1 MNNRPKTP
9 HGFARLIIGDGSA
22 VSEQKNIIWNMI
34 GSFLYAFASMV
45 LSIAV
50 VQLAGEDAGGVFTFA
65 FTTFGQHM
73 FMAAYFGIRPFQIT
87 DTGGKYS
94 FGDYLGLRLLTC
106 GAAVL
111 TGMGYVF
118 LNGYSFEKA
127 AVVFLMVVYKVIDA
141 LADAYEAEFQRGG
154 RLYLTGKSNAFR
166 TILSVGVFLASLA
179 YTKDLA
185 AASLW
190 AVGAQAAGF
199 LVFDVL
205 VIRELPNVE
214 WRSAKGKKQELF
226 AETILLFCSAVLD
239 FYIFSASKYA
249 IEGCMAD
256 RDMAVFG
263 AIFMPT
269 SIINLVAGF
278 VIRPYLTKMS
288 FTWEMGRTRRFLK
301 IQKRIALIIAAL
313 TVLAVGGAWLLGI
326 PVLSLLYPN
335 LRTGLSQCRPALV
348 LIIFG
353 GALNAY
359 MNLFYYSLVIMKKQ
373 KYIFGVY
380 GLVSLMAVLVST
392 PFVRWG
398 GIFGGALAYVVLTGA
413 LMVLFGLID
422 LAGILEHKRKNPEQR
437 NLE

>member
-1 MNNRPKTP
+1 MELIS
-9 HGFARLIIGDGSA
+9 RLIIGKKS
-22 VSEQKNIIWNMI
+22 KNPEKRDIIWNMA

-50 VQLAGEDAGGVFTFA
+50 VQIAGEDAGGIFTFA

-73 FMAAYFGIRPFQIT
+73 FMMAYFGIRPFQIT

-422 LAGILEHKRKNPEQR
+422 LAGILEHKRKNLEQR

>member
-1 MNNRPKTP
+1 MELLS
-9 HGFARLIIGDGSA
+9 RLIIGKKS
-22 VSEQKNIIWNMI
+22 KNPEKRDIIWNMA

-50 VQLAGEDAGGVFTFA
+50 VQIAGEDAGGIFTFA

-73 FMAAYFGIRPFQIT
+73 FMMAYFGIRPFQIT

-313 TVLAVGGAWLLGI
+313 TVLAVGGAWILGI

-413 LMVLFGLID
+413 LMVLFGHID

>member
-1 MNNRPKTP
+1 MELLS
-9 HGFARLIIGDGSA
+9 RLIIGKKS
-22 VSEQKNIIWNMI
+22 KNPEKRDIIWNMA
-34 GSFLYAFASMV
+34 GSFLYAFASML

-50 VQLAGEDAGGVFTFA
+50 VQIAGEDAGGVFTFA

-73 FMAAYFGIRPFQIT
+73 FMMAYFGIRPFQIT

-94 FGDYLGLRLLTC
+94 FGDYLGLRLMTC
-106 GAAVL
+106 GAALL
-111 TGMGYVF
+111 TGLVYVF
-118 LNGYSFEKA
+118 INDYSIEKA

-166 TILSVGVFLASLA
+166 TALSVSVFLVSLA
-179 YTKDLA
+179 YTKNLVT
-185 AASLW
+185 ASLW
-190 AVGAQAAGF
+190 AVGAQAAGL

-214 WRSAKGKKQELF
+214 WRSEPGKKQELF
-226 AETILLFCSAVLD
+226 AETVLLFCSAVLD

-249 IEGCMAD
+249 VEGCMAD

-288 FTWEMGRTRRFLK
+288 FTWEMGRTRRFLR

-313 TVLAVGGAWLLGI
+313 TVLAVGGAWILGI

-335 LRTGLSQCRPALV
+335 LREGLSQCRPALV

-373 KYIFGVY
+373 RYIFGVY

-437 NLE
+437 NL

>member
-1 MNNRPKTP
+1 MELLS
-9 HGFARLIIGDGSA
+9 RLIIGKKS
-22 VSEQKNIIWNMI
+22 KNPEKRDIIWNMA

-50 VQLAGEDAGGVFTFA
+50 VQIAGEDAGGIFTFA

-73 FMAAYFGIRPFQIT
+73 FMMAYFGIRPFQIT

>member
-1 MNNRPKTP
+1 MELLS
-9 HGFARLIIGDGSA
+9 RLIIGKKS
-22 VSEQKNIIWNMI
+22 KNPEKRDIIWNMA

-50 VQLAGEDAGGVFTFA
+50 VQIAGEDAGGIFTFA

-73 FMAAYFGIRPFQIT
+73 FMMAYFGIRPFQIT

-127 AVVFLMVVYKVIDA
+127 AVVFLIVVYKVIDA

-313 TVLAVGGAWLLGI
+313 TVLAVGGAWILGI

>member
-1 MNNRPKTP
+1 MELIS
-9 HGFARLIIGDGSA
+9 RLIIGKKS
-22 VSEQKNIIWNMI
+22 KNPEKRDIIWNMA

-50 VQLAGEDAGGVFTFA
+50 VQIAGEDAGGIFTFA

-73 FMAAYFGIRPFQIT
+73 FMMAYFGIRPFQIT

-263 AIFMPT
+263 AIFTPT

-422 LAGILEHKRKNPEQR
+422 LAGILEHKRKNLEQR

>member
-1 MNNRPKTP
+1 MELIS
-9 HGFARLIIGDGSA
+9 RLIIGKKS
-22 VSEQKNIIWNMI
+22 KNPEKRDIIWNMA

-50 VQLAGEDAGGVFTFA
+50 VQIAGEDAGGIFTFA

-73 FMAAYFGIRPFQIT
+73 FMMAYFGIRPFQIT

-398 GIFGGALAYVVLTGA
+398 GLFGGALAYVVLTGA

>member
-1 MNNRPKTP
+1 MELLS
-9 HGFARLIIGDGSA
+9 RLIIGKKS
-22 VSEQKNIIWNMI
+22 KNPEKRDIIWNMA
-34 GSFLYAFASMV
+34 GSFLYAFASML

-50 VQLAGEDAGGVFTFA
+50 VQIAGEDAGGVFTFA

-73 FMAAYFGIRPFQIT
+73 FMMAYFGIRPFQIT

-94 FGDYLGLRLLTC
+94 FGDYLGLRLMTC
-106 GAAVL
+106 GAALL
-111 TGMGYVF
+111 TGLVYVF
-118 LNGYSFEKA
+118 INDYSIEKA

-166 TILSVGVFLASLA
+166 TALSVSVFLVSLA
-179 YTKDLA
+179 YTKKLVT
-185 AASLW
+185 ASLW
-190 AVGAQAAGF
+190 AVGAQAAGL

-214 WRSAKGKKQELF
+214 WRSEPGKKQELF
-226 AETILLFCSAVLD
+226 AETVLLFCSAVLD

-249 IEGCMAD
+249 VEGCMAD

-288 FTWEMGRTRRFLK
+288 FTWEMGRTRRFLR

-313 TVLAVGGAWLLGI
+313 TVLAVGGAWILGI

-335 LRTGLSQCRPALV
+335 LREGLSQCRPALV

-373 KYIFGVY
+373 RYIFGVY

-437 NLE
+437 NL

>member
-1 MNNRPKTP
+1 MELLS
-9 HGFARLIIGDGSA
+9 RLIIGKKS
-22 VSEQKNIIWNMI
+22 KNPEKRDIIWNMA

-50 VQLAGEDAGGVFTFA
+50 VQIAGEDAGGIFTFA

-73 FMAAYFGIRPFQIT
+73 FMMAYFGIRPFQIT

-313 TVLAVGGAWLLGI
+313 TVLAVGGAWILGI

-335 LRTGLSQCRPALV
+335 LRTGHSQCRPALV

>member
-1 MNNRPKTP
+1 MELLS
-9 HGFARLIIGDGSA
+9 RLIIGKKS
-22 VSEQKNIIWNMI
+22 KNPEKRDIIWNMA

-50 VQLAGEDAGGVFTFA
+50 VQIAGEDAGGIFTFA

-73 FMAAYFGIRPFQIT
+73 FMMAYFGIRPFQIT

-239 FYIFSASKYA
+239 FYIFSAAKYA

-313 TVLAVGGAWLLGI
+313 TVLAVGGAWILGI
-326 PVLSLLYPN
+326 QVLSLLYPN
-335 LRTGLSQCRPALV
+335 LRTGLSKCRPALV

>member
-1 MNNRPKTP
+1 MELLS
-9 HGFARLIIGDGSA
+9 RLIIGKKS
-22 VSEQKNIIWNMI
+22 KNPEKRDIIWNMT

-50 VQLAGEDAGGVFTFA
+50 VQIAGEDAGGIFTFA

-73 FMAAYFGIRPFQIT
+73 FMMAYFGIRPFQIT

-288 FTWEMGRTRRFLK
+288 FTWEMGRTRRVLK

>member
-1 MNNRPKTP
+1 
-9 HGFARLIIGDGSA
+9 
-22 VSEQKNIIWNMI
+22 
-34 GSFLYAFASMV
+34 
-45 LSIAV
+45 
-50 VQLAGEDAGGVFTFA
+50 
-65 FTTFGQHM
+65 
-73 FMAAYFGIRPFQIT
+73 
-87 DTGGKYS
+87 
-94 FGDYLGLRLLTC
+94 
-106 GAAVL
+106 
-111 TGMGYVF
+111 
-118 LNGYSFEKA
+118 
-127 AVVFLMVVYKVIDA
+127 
-141 LADAYEAEFQRGG
+141 
-154 RLYLTGKSNAFR
+154 
-166 TILSVGVFLASLA
+166 
-179 YTKDLA
+179 
-185 AASLW
+185 
-190 AVGAQAAGF
+190 
-199 LVFDVL
+199 
-205 VIRELPNVE
+205 
-214 WRSAKGKKQELF
+214 
-226 AETILLFCSAVLD
+226 
-239 FYIFSASKYA
+239 
-249 IEGCMAD
+249 
-256 RDMAVFG
+256 MAVFG

-313 TVLAVGGAWLLGI
+313 TVLAVGGAWILGI

>member
-1 MNNRPKTP
+1 MELLS
-9 HGFARLIIGDGSA
+9 RLIIGKKS
-22 VSEQKNIIWNMI
+22 KNPEKRDIIWNMA

-50 VQLAGEDAGGVFTFA
+50 EQIAGEDAGGIFTFA

-73 FMAAYFGIRPFQIT
+73 FMMAYFGIRPFQIT

-127 AVVFLMVVYKVIDA
+127 AVVFLMGGYMGIDA

-190 AVGAQAAGF
+190 AVGAQAAGV

-313 TVLAVGGAWLLGI
+313 TVLAVGGAWILGI

>member
-1 MNNRPKTP
+1 MELIS
-9 HGFARLIIGDGSA
+9 RLIIGKKS
-22 VSEQKNIIWNMI
+22 KNPEKRDIIWNMT

-50 VQLAGEDAGGVFTFA
+50 VQIAGEDAGGIFTFA

-73 FMAAYFGIRPFQIT
+73 FMMAYFGIRPFQIT

-111 TGMGYVF
+111 TGMGYVL

-190 AVGAQAAGF
+190 AVGAQAAGV

>member
-1 MNNRPKTP
+1 MELIS
-9 HGFARLIIGDGSA
+9 RLIIGEKS
-22 VSEQKNIIWNMI
+22 KNPEKRDIIWNMA

-50 VQLAGEDAGGVFTFA
+50 VQIAGEDAGGIFTFA

-73 FMAAYFGIRPFQIT
+73 FMMAYFGIRPFQIT

-118 LNGYSFEKA
+118 LNDYSFEKA

-288 FTWEMGRTRRFLK
+288 FTWEMGRPRRFLK

-313 TVLAVGGAWLLGI
+313 TVLAVGGAWILGI

-392 PFVRWG
+392 PFVRWC

>member
-1 MNNRPKTP
+1 MELIS
-9 HGFARLIIGDGSA
+9 RLIIGKKS
-22 VSEQKNIIWNMI
+22 KNPEKRDIIWNMA

-50 VQLAGEDAGGVFTFA
+50 VQIAGEDAGGIFTFA

-73 FMAAYFGIRPFQIT
+73 FMMAYFGIRPFQIT

-313 TVLAVGGAWLLGI
+313 TVLAVGGAWFLGI

-353 GALNAY
+353 GALKAY

>member
-1 MNNRPKTP
+1 MELIS
-9 HGFARLIIGDGSA
+9 RLIIGKKS
-22 VSEQKNIIWNMI
+22 KNPEKRDIIWNMT

-50 VQLAGEDAGGVFTFA
+50 VQIAGEDAGGIFTFA

-73 FMAAYFGIRPFQIT
+73 FMMAYFGIRPFQIT

-111 TGMGYVF
+111 TGMGYVL

-226 AETILLFCSAVLD
+226 AELILLFCSAVLD

>member
-1 MNNRPKTP
+1 MSNSSKMP

>member
-1 MNNRPKTP
+1 MELIS
-9 HGFARLIIGDGSA
+9 RLIIGKKS
-22 VSEQKNIIWNMI
+22 KNPEKRDIIWNMA

-50 VQLAGEDAGGVFTFA
+50 VQIAGEDAGGIFTFA

-73 FMAAYFGIRPFQIT
+73 FMMAYFGIRPFQIT
-87 DTGGKYS
+87 DIGGKYS

-313 TVLAVGGAWLLGI
+313 TVLAVGGAWILGI

>member
-1 MNNRPKTP
+1 MELLS
-9 HGFARLIIGDGSA
+9 RLIIGKKS
-22 VSEQKNIIWNMI
+22 KNPEKRDIIWNMA

-50 VQLAGEDAGGVFTFA
+50 VQIAGEDAGGIFTFA

-73 FMAAYFGIRPFQIT
+73 FMMAYFGIRPFQIT

-269 SIINLVAGF
+269 SIITLVAGF

>member
-1 MNNRPKTP
+1 MELIS
-9 HGFARLIIGDGSA
+9 RLIIGKKS
-22 VSEQKNIIWNMI
+22 KNPEKRDIIWNMT

-50 VQLAGEDAGGVFTFA
+50 VQIAGEDAGGIFTFA

-73 FMAAYFGIRPFQIT
+73 FMMAYFGIRPFQIT

-111 TGMGYVF
+111 TGMGYVL

-326 PVLSLLYPN
+326 PVFSLLYPN

>member
-1 MNNRPKTP
+1 MELLS
-9 HGFARLIIGDGSA
+9 RLIIGKKS
-22 VSEQKNIIWNMI
+22 KNPEKRDIIWNMA
-34 GSFLYAFASMV
+34 GSFLYAFASML

-50 VQLAGEDAGGVFTFA
+50 VQIAGEDAGGVFTFA

-73 FMAAYFGIRPFQIT
+73 FMMAYFGIRPFQIT

-94 FGDYLGLRLLTC
+94 FGDYLGLRLMTC
-106 GAAVL
+106 GAALL
-111 TGMGYVF
+111 TGLVYVF
-118 LNGYSFEKA
+118 INDYSIEKA

-166 TILSVGVFLASLA
+166 TALSVSVFLVSLA
-179 YTKDLA
+179 YTKNLVT
-185 AASLW
+185 ASLW
-190 AVGAQAAGF
+190 AVGAQAAGL

-214 WRSAKGKKQELF
+214 WRSEPGKKQELF
-226 AETILLFCSAVLD
+226 AETVLLFCSAVLD

-249 IEGCMAD
+249 VEGCMAD

-288 FTWEMGRTRRFLK
+288 FTWEMGKTRRFLR

-313 TVLAVGGAWLLGI
+313 TVLAVGGAWILGI

-335 LRTGLSQCRPALV
+335 LREGLSQCRPALV

-373 KYIFGVY
+373 RYIFGVY

-422 LAGILEHKRKNPEQR
+422 LEGILEHKRKNPEQR
-437 NLE
+437 NL

>member
-1 MNNRPKTP
+1 MELLS
-9 HGFARLIIGDGSA
+9 RLIIGKKS
-22 VSEQKNIIWNMI
+22 KNPEKRDIIWNMT

-50 VQLAGEDAGGVFTFA
+50 VQIAGEDAGGIFTFA

-73 FMAAYFGIRPFQIT
+73 FMMAYFGIRPFQIT

-199 LVFDVL
+199 LGFDVL

>member
-1 MNNRPKTP
+1 MELIS
-9 HGFARLIIGDGSA
+9 RLIIGEKS
-22 VSEQKNIIWNMI
+22 KNPEKRDIIWNMA

-50 VQLAGEDAGGVFTFA
+50 VQIAGEDAGGIFTFA

-73 FMAAYFGIRPFQIT
+73 FMMAYFGIRPFQIT

-111 TGMGYVF
+111 TGTGYVF
-118 LNGYSFEKA
+118 LTDYSFEKA

-313 TVLAVGGAWLLGI
+313 TVLAVGGAWILGI

>member
-1 MNNRPKTP
+1 MELIS
-9 HGFARLIIGDGSA
+9 RLIIGKKS
-22 VSEQKNIIWNMI
+22 KNPEKRDIIWNMA

-50 VQLAGEDAGGVFTFA
+50 VQIAGEDAGGIFTFA

-73 FMAAYFGIRPFQIT
+73 FMMAYFGIRPFQIT

-226 AETILLFCSAVLD
+226 VETILLFCSAVLD

-313 TVLAVGGAWLLGI
+313 TVLAVGGAWILGI